1 MITFF
6 EAIRQSD
13 MFGKGIFIALFSL
26 SMISW
31 LFLIYYVIILKALKK
46 TANTFIRS
54 VKLQKGS
61 LLTLTP
67 PSKLSF
73 KGMSLPLPFHK
84 IFGVVKT
91 TTQSLLDKNQF
102 FLKKYPEDGSSFQNH
117 LSSADIQMIESQ
129 IYSTMTKEK
138 GRLEK
143 HFFILS
149 TIIPLAPFLGLLGTV
164 WGILLS
170 FSQMQSSMGSGSNLL
185 MLGGLSMALTTTV
198 LGLLIAIPALI
209 GNNFLKNITRQI
221 SIDMQDFSQFL
232 LSTVELQYR
241 KVDLA

>member
-6 EAIRQSD
+6 EAMRQSD
-13 MFGKGIFIALFSL
+13 LFGKGIFMALFSL

-31 LFLIYYVIILKALKK
+31 LFLIYYMVMLKALKK
-46 TANTFIRS
+46 TASSFMHS
-54 VKLQKGS
+54 VRVQKGS
-61 LLTLTP
+61 LLSLSP
-67 PSKLSF
+67 PSNLSF
-73 KGMSLPLPFHK
+73 KGINLPLPFHSL
-84 IFGVVKT
+84 FGVVKT
-91 TTQSLLDKNQF
+91 TTKSLLDKNQF
-102 FLKKYPEDGSSFQNH
+102 FLKKYPEDGSQFQNH

-129 IYSTMTKEK
+129 LYSTMTKEK

-143 HFFILS
+143 YFFILS

-170 FSQMQSSMGSGSNLL
+170 FSQMQASMGSGSNLL

-209 GNNFLKNITRQI
+209 GNNFLKNMTRQI

-241 KVDLA
+241 KVDLS